1 MCSCAHGITPADP
14 NLQEAAAAWEWTH
27 HRVWRLCT
35 LEEVQNRYMCDLSSM
50 VGTSS
55 YFLVLWGQQMQCFT
69 PGEDSSL
76 FWQDAVLV
84 LNSAPMWVSTW
95 CLFST
100 WLVEVI
106 NYFPVQEPVVLLS
119 QNAKKSK
126 QHHGEEAKLGVVHH
140 ATECPQ
146 QAQYR
151 CLVPEIWSSSAQ
163 SLPWGWIKT
172 SIFNAN

>member
-50 VGTSS
+50 VGTSL

-84 LNSAPMWVSTW
+84 LNSAPVWVSTW
-95 CLFST
+95 FLFST

-119 QNAKKSK
+119 QNAKKK
-126 QHHGEEAKLGVVHH
+126 QAASWWRGKARCGTSCHWVPSASPVQVSCAWNLKQLSPKLTLG
-140 ATECPQ
+140 
-146 QAQYR
+146 
-151 CLVPEIWSSSAQ
+151 LD
-163 SLPWGWIKT
+163 
-172 SIFNAN
+172 